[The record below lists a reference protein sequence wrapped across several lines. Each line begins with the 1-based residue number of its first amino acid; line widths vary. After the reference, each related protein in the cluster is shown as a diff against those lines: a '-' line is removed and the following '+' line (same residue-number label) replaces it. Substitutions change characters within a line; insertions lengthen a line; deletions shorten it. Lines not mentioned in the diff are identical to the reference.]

1 MAQLSTV
8 IFRRQP
14 LPNRGFSRIIRAQK
28 ISHRTK
34 IDLVATTFSP
44 PKLKRALRLRDLI
57 LLNIVAVYT
66 PSTLAQ
72 SLPLGWIGLAVWA
85 AAIAGF
91 LLPYATAI
99 SELSI
104 NHPRE
109 GGVYAWTR
117 MALGDFHG
125 FVCGWCYWVNTFLYV
140 PTVFLAMVGVATLLG
155 GERTAWLDQNPVVVT
170 VVAGLALWLSAALH
184 IFGLGQGKWL
194 QNVGAFGR
202 LGAAVA
208 ILAAAI
214 WKLANGQPTASNSEA
229 LAFWPSL
236 ALWPFVMNALVGL
249 DLGSA
254 MSDEAEAPQQEISR
268 SLKVGGTAVAVCY
281 LLTFAAVAFIG
292 VNNPSPIFG
301 HLQAVNAVI
310 SPTGKLAWLAGLVV
324 LVELIGLLGS
334 GAAWL
339 AAPARVPFA
348 IGIDRYL
355 PKSFAAVHPRYGTPY
370 VALLAQASIATVLI
384 FINTWGTTLKDAYI
398 ALLGGSI
405 VLVMVTYVYLLLAW
419 RRLSV
424 NKSVSRNLLSVVGL
438 AAIVIATAACFIP
451 PPTVENVL
459 KFEASLIGSVLL
471 LLGCGMAIYLSY
483 TRRAKA

>member
-1 MAQLSTV
+1 M
-8 IFRRQP
+8 
-14 LPNRGFSRIIRAQK
+14 
-28 ISHRTK
+28 
-34 IDLVATTFSP
+34 TTAGSP
-44 PKLKRALRLRDLI
+44 PKLKRAMRLRDLI

-85 AAIAGF
+85 AAILMF

-99 SELSI
+99 SDLSSQ
-104 NHPRE
+104 HPRE

-140 PTVFLAMVGVATLLG
+140 PTVFLAMVGVASLLG
-155 GERTAWLDQNPVVVT
+155 GERTAWLESNPIVVT
-170 VVAGLALWLSAALH
+170 LIAGTALWLSAAMH

-194 QNVGAFGR
+194 QNIGAFGR

-214 WKLANGQPTASNSEA
+214 WKLTTGGTSAPASPS
-229 LAFWPSL
+229 LGLWPSL

-254 MSDEAEAPQQEISR
+254 MSDEVESPQQEISR

-281 LLTFAAVAFIG
+281 LLTFAAVAFLG
-292 VNNPSPIFG
+292 VNDPNPIYG
-301 HLQAVNAVI
+301 HLQAVNSVI
-310 SPTGKLAWLAGLVV
+310 SPTGQTEKLAWLAVLVV

-339 AAPARVPFA
+339 APPARVPFA

-370 VALLAQASIATVLI
+370 VALLVQATIASVLI
-384 FINTWGTTLKDAYI
+384 FINTWGATLKDAYV

-419 RRLSV
+419 WKLSV
-424 NKSVSRNLLSVVGL
+424 KPNPFRYLLGVAGL
-438 AAIVIATAACFIP
+438 IAIVVATATCFIP
-451 PPTVENVL
+451 PPTVENVF
-459 KFEASLIGSVLL
+459 KFEASLILSVVF
-471 LLGCGMAIYLSY
+471 LLGSGLGIYLSY
-483 TRRAKA
+483 TKRAKS

>member
-1 MAQLSTV
+1 MTTT
-8 IFRRQP
+8 IP
-14 LPNRGFSRIIRAQK
+14 L
-28 ISHRTK
+28 
-34 IDLVATTFSP
+34 

-72 SLPLGWIGLAVWA
+72 SLPLGRIGLAVWA

-99 SELSI
+99 SELSAK
-104 NHPRE
+104 HPLE

-117 MALGDFHG
+117 MALGEFHG

-140 PTVFLAMVGVATLLG
+140 PTVFLAMVGVASLLG
-155 GERTAWLDQNPVVVT
+155 GEKTAWLETNPFVVT
-170 VVAGLALWLSAALH
+170 LIAGTALWLSAGLH
-184 IFGLGQGKWL
+184 IVGLGQGKWL
-194 QNVGAFGR
+194 QNIGAFGR
-202 LGAAVA
+202 LGAALA

-214 WKLANGQPTASNSEA
+214 WKLTNGQPSASNSEV
-229 LAFWPSL
+229 LTFWPSL

-254 MSDEAEAPQQEISR
+254 MSEEAETPQRQISR

-281 LLTFAAVAFIG
+281 LLTFAAVSFVG
-292 VNNPSPIFG
+292 VNDPSPIYG
-301 HLQAVNAVI
+301 HLQAINSVFSA
-310 SPTGKLAWLAGLVV
+310 SGSTGKLAWLATLVV
-324 LVELIGLLGS
+324 LIELVGLLGS

-348 IGIDRYL
+348 IGLDRYL
-355 PKSFAAVHPRYGTPY
+355 PKSFAAVHPRFGTPY
-370 VALLAQASIATVLI
+370 VALLAQALIATALI
-384 FINTWGTTLKDAYI
+384 VINTWGVALKDAYL

-419 RRLSV
+419 RKLSGSF
-424 NKSVSRNLLSVVGL
+424 NSTRTLLRVAGL
-438 AAIVIATAACFIP
+438 IAIAMATAACFIP
-451 PPTVENVL
+451 PPTVENVT
-459 KFEASLIGSVLL
+459 KFEISLIGSVAF
-471 LLGCGMAIYLSY
+471 LLGCGLVVYLLS
-483 TRRAKA
+483 TKWSRAKNSA

>member
-1 MAQLSTV
+1 M
-8 IFRRQP
+8 
-14 LPNRGFSRIIRAQK
+14 
-28 ISHRTK
+28 
-34 IDLVATTFSP
+34 TTTSSP

-72 SLPLGWIGLAVWA
+72 SLPLGWIGLAIWA

-99 SELSI
+99 SELSVS
-104 NHPRE
+104 HPRE

-140 PTVFLAMVGVATLLG
+140 PTVFLAMVGVATLLD

-170 VVAGLALWLSAALH
+170 AVAGLALWLSAALH

-208 ILAAAI
+208 ILIAAI
-214 WKLANGQPTASNSEA
+214 WKLASGEPSASVSPT
-229 LAFWPSL
+229 LGFWPSL

-254 MSDEAEAPQQEISR
+254 MSDEAETPQREISR

-292 VNNPSPIFG
+292 VNDPSPIFG
-301 HLQAVNAVI
+301 HLQAVNSVF
-310 SPTGKLAWLAGLVV
+310 SPTGKLAWLAALVV
-324 LVELIGLLGS
+324 LVELVGLLGS

-355 PKSFAAVHPRYGTPY
+355 PKAFAAVHPRYGTPY
-370 VALLAQASIATVLI
+370 VALLVQASLASVLI
-384 FINTWGTTLKDAYI
+384 FINTWGTTLKDAYL
-398 ALLGGSI
+398 ALLSGSV

-419 RRLSV
+419 RRLSIE
-424 NKSVSRNLLSVVGL
+424 KSVSRNLLSFAGL
-438 AAIVIATAACFIP
+438 AAIAVATAACFIP
-451 PPTVENVL
+451 PPTVENAL
-459 KFEASLIGSVLL
+459 KFQASLIGSVALL
-471 LLGCGMAIYLSY
+471 LVCGLVIYLSY
-483 TRRAKA
+483 TRRVKA

>member
-1 MAQLSTV
+1 MTTIAST
-8 IFRRQP
+8 
-14 LPNRGFSRIIRAQK
+14 
-28 ISHRTK
+28 
-34 IDLVATTFSP
+34 

-72 SLPLGWIGLAVWA
+72 SLPLGWVGLAIWA
-85 AAIAGF
+85 AAIGGF

-99 SELSI
+99 SELSAQ
-104 NHPRE
+104 HPRE

-155 GERTAWLDQNPVVVT
+155 GESTAWLDQNPVVVT
-170 VVAGLALWLSAALH
+170 LVAGLALWLSAALH

-208 ILAAAI
+208 ILIAAT
-214 WKLANGQPTASNSEA
+214 WKLASGEPAAVTSPA
-229 LAFWPSL
+229 LGFWPSL

-254 MSDEAEAPQQEISR
+254 MSDEAEAPEREISR
-268 SLKVGGTAVAVCY
+268 SLKVGGTGVAVCY
-281 LLTFAAVAFIG
+281 LLTFTAVAFIG
-292 VNNPSPIFG
+292 VNDPSPIYG
-301 HLQAVNAVI
+301 HLQAVNSVF
-310 SPTGKLAWLAGLVV
+310 SPTGKLAWLAALVV

-355 PKSFAAVHPRYGTPY
+355 PKFFAAVHPRYGTPY
-370 VALLAQASIATVLI
+370 VALLVQASLASVLI

-419 RRLSV
+419 RKLSGKQTPV
-424 NKSVSRNLLSVVGL
+424 RNLLSVVGM
-438 AAIVIATAACFIP
+438 AAIGVATVACLIP

-459 KFEASLIGSVLL
+459 KFEASLIGSVVI
-471 LLGCGMAIYLSY
+471 LLGSGLVTYLSY